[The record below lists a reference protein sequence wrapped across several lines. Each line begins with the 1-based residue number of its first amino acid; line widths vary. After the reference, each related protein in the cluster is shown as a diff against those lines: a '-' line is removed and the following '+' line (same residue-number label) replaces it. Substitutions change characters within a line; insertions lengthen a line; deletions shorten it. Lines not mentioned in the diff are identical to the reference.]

1 MKFTS
6 DSLNYKAYTFK
17 GRSRPLEIST
27 QSIKLVKAADGY
39 NVPADK
45 ILVKVHS
52 AGLNPVDY
60 SIYQSSSFPLSLWE
74 HGIGFDYS
82 GTVVAI
88 GELGANNA
96 ANNATPDFKVGD
108 KVNGFYP
115 HPFGKGTLAEYVLL
129 DTSTN
134 IDSGVA
140 KIPTN
145 LTMNEAAAWPT
156 VLGTSFLV
164 TSGLDLKDKK
174 VLVLGAATSVG
185 RFVVSQSKDGGARE
199 IVTTN
204 SEKSS
209 SVVQQLGG
217 TSFIDYTKHKSILE
231 PALES
236 VKNTGKFDY
245 VFDCCGSND
254 LLKHT
259 STILADEYVTVVG
272 DYQRSYR
279 DVTFFSSIL
288 PMIRFLFRQ
297 FWSSLG
303 YLGYKYRF
311 IAFLSMGPKADWIKP
326 ATKLI
331 EEERVKVFV
340 DSVYKFQDLDK
351 AIERV
356 NTNQA
361 KGKVVVQV
369 EE

>member
-6 DSLNYKAYTFK
+6 DTLNYRAYTFK
-17 GRSRPLEIST
+17 GRSGPLEISN
-27 QSIKLVKAADGY
+27 QSIKLVKTANGY

-52 AGLNPVDY
+52 AALNPADY
-60 SIYQSSSFPLSLWE
+60 TLYKSSSFPFSLWE
-74 HGIGFDYS
+74 HGIGVDYS

-96 ANNATPDFKVGD
+96 AKNATPNFKVGD
-108 KVNGFYP
+108 KVNGSYP

-134 IDSGVA
+134 LDSIVA
-140 KIPTN
+140 KIPVN

-156 VLGTSFLV
+156 VYGSSFLMI
-164 TSGLDLKDKK
+164 SGLVLKDKK

-185 RFVVSQSKDGGARE
+185 RFVVSLSKDGGAKE

-204 SEKSS
+204 SERSS

-217 TSFIDYTKHKSILE
+217 TSFIDYAKHKSILE
-231 PALES
+231 PVLES

-245 VFDCCGSND
+245 VFDCCGNND

-259 STILADEYVTVVG
+259 STILAHDYVTVVG
-272 DYQRSYR
+272 DYKHSYR
-279 DVTFFSSIL
+279 DITIYSNLL
-288 PMIRFLFRQ
+288 PMLRCLLRQ

-303 YLGYKYRF
+303 FLGYKYRF
-311 IAFLSMGPKADWIKP
+311 VTFVSMGPKADWIKP
-326 ATKLI
+326 AIKLI

-340 DSVYKFQDLDK
+340 DSVYKFEDLDM

-361 KGKVVVQV
+361 RGKVVIQV
-369 EE
+369 KD